1 MAQDESLIDIK
12 SKYLYNTVQSY
23 LIAVCVRMSL
33 QNDDNQ
39 TLKNDENQSLKPLD
53 LVFVLAIAG
62 RIDAQCRII
71 AQHLDKDRSIYY
83 AYAVLDSLSSSYSM
97 YKYFFDVFVPNS
109 NSDTMHDFMM
119 TPGGIIAATLET
131 LFLVGFS
138 VLAVK
143 FDGEKEDN
151 YKKWIADAWPY
162 FRDVIK
168 GLKNAYKG
176 WRSAVVALNL
186 LGVAD
191 LNFLIAPVGFVLG
204 IFAAANRYWLRSM
217 VEDRKIMM
225 TANAELWSEIKKLLT
240 MTEEEGKY
248 YLSQI
253 KYQTDTT
260 RILSYLSVALGGF
273 IDGLYLYVGVIGLA
287 VLSPS
292 LLTALAVMSALYT
305 VACVITRVYEEYDF
319 QVRLFITQ
327 TKCKLEITAKLIE
340 MNYAKLLSM
349 QELENKTIDDR
360 YEIKLFKAK
369 IYSLLEQ
376 FDAHR
381 KTLSEQSNRT
391 YLSAALLGLKNGLYA
406 YGALASGLFLFST
419 ILALCG
425 VAFPPALLLASSIL
439 GFVLISYFVIH
450 SVVMNYCHL
459 EKECTEAPR
468 PYNQLIDLK
477 NKMKLSL
484 DTDDFLEK
492 DSFHQSLNDGLAV
505 DPSPQFFIQEWCEV
519 LRSLFSGFGKGQ
531 KFVDFAG
538 NYLQEADEQGH
549 YHDTPIMYGLSLL
562 SAALFGGVLAFRA
575 LARGLGRSPL
585 GQAATNEEAAELG
598 NTANVAVETDTLSG
612 TSPSEM
618 GTGPLETEV
627 NSNSGTLEEMG
638 KVGLQTNVAGE
649 SIQTEKTGTDS
660 HAVANKSSNHSLFR
674 FFSGKNNSNAEK
686 KRNLTRSESAAA
698 LASHVTTDP
707 ENIILGLG

>member
-1 MAQDESLIDIK
+1 MAF
-12 SKYLYNTVQSY
+12 
-23 LIAVCVRMSL
+23 CVRMSSKS
-33 QNDDNQ
+33 DD
-39 TLKNDENQSLKPLD
+39 NQSLKPID
-53 LVFVLAIAG
+53 LVFILAIAG

-71 AQHLDKDRSIYY
+71 AEHLDKERSIYY
-83 AYAVLDSLSSSYSM
+83 GYAVLDSLSSSYSM

-109 NSDTMHDFMM
+109 NSDTMHDFML
-119 TPGGIIAATLET
+119 TPGGIAAATLEA

-186 LGVAD
+186 LGIAD
-191 LNFLIAPVGFVLG
+191 INFLIAPVGFILG
-204 IFAAANRYWLRSM
+204 IFAAVNRYLLRSM
-217 VEDRKIMM
+217 VEDRKTMM

-253 KYQTDTT
+253 KSQTDAT
-260 RILSYLSVALGGF
+260 RLFSFLSVALGGF

-287 VLSPS
+287 LLSPP
-292 LLTALAVMSALYT
+292 LLTALMIMSAFYT
-305 VACVITRVYEEYDF
+305 VACVITRVYEEHDF
-319 QVRLFITQ
+319 QVRLLITQ

-340 MNYAKLLSM
+340 MNYARLLSM
-349 QELENKTIDDR
+349 QEQENKNIDDL
-360 YEIKLFKAK
+360 YAIKIQKAK

-381 KTLSEQSNRT
+381 KTLSEQSNRS

-406 YGALASGLFLFST
+406 YGALTSGLFLFST
-419 ILALCG
+419 VLALCG

-439 GFVLISYFVIH
+439 GLVLISYFVIH
-450 SVVMNYCHL
+450 SLVMNYCHL
-459 EKECTEAPR
+459 EKESTEAPR

-484 DTDDFLEK
+484 DTNDFLEK
-492 DSFHQSLNDGLAV
+492 DSFQQSLNDGLAV

-519 LRSLFSGFGKGQ
+519 LRSLFSGLGKGQ

-538 NYLQEADEQGH
+538 NYLQELDEQGH
-549 YHDTPIMYGLSLL
+549 YHDTPIMHGLSLL
-562 SAALFGGVLAFRA
+562 SATLFGGVLAFRA

-585 GQAATNEEAAELG
+585 GQTPANEEAAKQDKASNAAVANEL
-598 NTANVAVETDTLSG
+598 LSG
-612 TSPSEM
+612 TEGGADPV
-618 GTGPLETEV
+618 ETEAKPHPTNLEGMSKVEPQTKV
-627 NSNSGTLEEMG
+627 N
-638 KVGLQTNVAGE
+638 GE
-649 SIQTEKTGTDS
+649 SIQTEKKGTDS
-660 HAVANKSSNHSLFR
+660 QTASNKFSNRSLFGFFEGKNHS
-674 FFSGKNNSNAEK
+674 NSDK
-686 KRNLTRSESAAA
+686 KRHLTRSESDVS
-698 LASHVTTDP
+698 LTSHAISDHT
-707 ENIILGLG
+707 ILDLS